1 MDPAIARHDA
11 ANWARII
18 AKRYA
23 TGVTPP
29 MGSTAED
36 EVAARLEDKLAVA
49 ITIDVPASRWDRY
62 VNNALDEWE
71 DEGGGRGPRLV
82 AVDEVEE
89 TVRMSRPYADGRA
102 VTR

>member
-1 MDPAIARHDA
+1 MDPAIARRDA

-29 MGSTAED
+29 MGSTAEG
-36 EVAARLEDKLAVA
+36 EVAERLEDKLSLA
-49 ITIDVPASRWDRY
+49 ISTDVPAAGWDRY
-62 VNNALDEWE
+62 VNKALDEWE

-89 TVRMSRPYADGRA
+89 TVRMSRRGGYRP
-102 VTR
+102 

>member
-23 TGVTPP
+23 IGVTPP
-29 MGSTAED
+29 MGSAAED
-36 EVAARLEDKLAVA
+36 EVAARLEDKLSVA

-89 TVRMSRPYADGRA
+89 TVRMSRPNADGRNLP
-102 VTR
+102 